1 MIRSLLL
8 GLGLALVVLAGVLV
22 ARTLTLRADVP
33 EFRTARLAPI
43 DGDAAVERFA
53 GAIRFPTISH
63 EDASLTDSS
72 AFRAL
77 HDYFEVQ
84 YPAVHAALGREVVG
98 GLSLLYTWEGT
109 EPALEPVVLM
119 AHMDVVPVI
128 AGTESGWAHPPYAG
142 VVADGFVWG
151 RGTMDD
157 KSAVSA
163 ILESVETL
171 VADGFRPRRTVYL
184 AFGHDEEVGGARGA
198 AAIAELLEERGAE
211 PYALVLDEGGLL
223 ADGLIPGIAGPVALI
238 GSAEKGFV
246 SLELVVEG
254 DGGHSSMPPAE
265 TNIGILSA
273 AITRLQDNPFPARL
287 GGATEDMFVRLAP
300 HMSFG
305 GRLAFANLWLLRPIV
320 TRMLASEP
328 TSAAMVRTTTAP
340 TIIEGGEKDN
350 VLPIRARAVVNH
362 RILPGETPES
372 VLARD
377 EDVIDDSRVQVSFL
391 AAGRA
396 APSSVSDPEGAAF
409 AVLERTIHEASP
421 DQGIVVVPWLVVAG
435 TDAKHYGGR
444 SRNVFRY
451 IHVRVDDD
459 ASTRIHGTDERIS
472 VENFL
477 SAVDFFRR
485 LIPNTDDLP

>member
-8 GLGLALVVLAGVLV
+8 GLVLTLVVLTGVLV
-22 ARTLTLRADVP
+22 VRTLTLRAEVP
-33 EFRTARLAPI
+33 VVTAAPLPAI
-43 DGDAAVERFA
+43 DGDAAVQRFA

-63 EDASLTDSS
+63 EDASLTDSA

-77 HDYFEVQ
+77 HAYFEAQ
-84 YPAVHAALGREVVG
+84 YPEVHATLRREVVG

-109 EPALEPVVLM
+109 EPSLQPVVLM

-128 AGTESGWAHPPYAG
+128 AGTEEGWAHAPYDG
-142 VVADGFVWG
+142 VVADGYVWG

-163 ILESVETL
+163 ILESVEAL
-171 VADGFRPRRTVYL
+171 LADGFRPRRTVYL

-198 AAIAELLEERGAE
+198 AEIAELLEGRGAE
-211 PYALVLDEGGLL
+211 PYALVLDEGGLI
-223 ADGLIPGIAGPVALI
+223 AEGLIPGIPGPVALV

-246 SLELVVEG
+246 SLELLVEG

-265 TNIGILSA
+265 TNIGILSS
-273 AITRLQDNPFPARL
+273 AITRLQENPFPARL
-287 GGATEDMFVRLAP
+287 EGATEDMFERLAP

-305 GRLAFANLWLLRPIV
+305 GRLAFANLWLLRPV
-320 TRMLASEP
+320 LTRVLASDA

-340 TIIEGGEKDN
+340 TIIQGGEKDN

-362 RILPGETPES
+362 RIVPGETPES
-372 VLARD
+372 VRTRV
-377 EDVIDDSRVQVSFL
+377 EDVIDDPRVQVSFL
-391 AAGRA
+391 ESGRA
-396 APSSVSDPEGAAF
+396 APSPVSDANGAAF
-409 AVLERTIHEASP
+409 GVLERTIHEASP
-421 DQGIVVVPWLVVAG
+421 GAGVVVVPWLVVAG
-435 TDAKHYGGR
+435 TDAKHYSGR

-451 IHVRVDDD
+451 IHIRVDDD
-459 ASTRIHGTDERIS
+459 ARTRIHGTDERIS

-485 LIPNTDDLP
+485 LIPNTDVLP